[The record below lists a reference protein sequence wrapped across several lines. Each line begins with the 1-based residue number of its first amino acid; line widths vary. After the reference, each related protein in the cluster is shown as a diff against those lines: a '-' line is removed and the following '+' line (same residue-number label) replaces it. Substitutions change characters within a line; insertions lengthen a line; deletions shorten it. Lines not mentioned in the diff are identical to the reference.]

1 MNELYKRIEDLCK
14 KRKISVTKM
23 CHEAGVSRA
32 PLTELKMERTQKLSA
47 ENLDRIANY
56 FGVTSSYLLG
66 TEKAAP
72 PEDEAAEYLEDLRR
86 GEVRALLDF
95 TRGMSKNEIEAM
107 TDFAKRMKGVD

>member
-1 MNELYKRIEDLCK
+1 MFYDKLLELSLEHGYNSPTAAAREIGMTGAH
-14 KRKISVTKM
+14 ISKWKNGSEPTDTTKLKF
-23 CHEAGVSRA
+23 AQLFGVS
-32 PLTELKMERTQKLSA
+32 PSVFDE
-47 ENLDRIANY
+47 
-56 FGVTSSYLLG
+56 